1 MVYVIGSTIGRYK
14 ILERLGGGGMG
25 EVFKAEDTTL
35 GRPVA
40 LKFLAAHLL
49 DDGEAKQRFLREAKA
64 AAAISHPNICHV
76 YEIGEEGGKTFLA
89 MAYLEGEPLA
99 DHIAK
104 GPSPLEKVL
113 DIGRQVAEGLE
124 AAQEKGIIHRD
135 IKPANIIV
143 DAKGHA
149 TILDFG
155 LARLNEASKLTRAD
169 QTIGTAAYMSPEQ
182 SQGANVDRRTDIWAL
197 GCVLYEMVCG
207 RRPFQGVYDQALLY
221 EIVHEQPDPLTSL
234 RTGVPMEIE
243 RIVGKCLAKNPD
255 QRYQGCTDLLV
266 DLKALQKSQEGT
278 AQSAPSGFASS
289 VATPALS
296 SHKEG
301 VHVLRAPASIVRRR
315 RPILFALAV
324 VLGFVLGAVSIAL
337 LRTASNGPVWRVPAC
352 HRIQLAPDHL
362 GWAALR
368 LPSAVARW
376 PAARL
381 CLGSQRPR
389 RPRHL
394 GAASGWRQRDSSHRQ
409 PSR

>member
-1 MVYVIGSTIGRYK
+1 MYVIGSTIGRYK
-14 ILERLGGGGMG
+14 IIERLGGGGMG

-40 LKFLAAHLL
+40 LKFLAAQLL

-89 MAYLEGEPLA
+89 MAYLQGEPLA

-104 GPSPLEKVL
+104 GPLPFEKVL

-143 DAKGHA
+143 DAKGRA

-182 SQGANVDRRTDIWAL
+182 SQGAKVDRRTDIWAL

-221 EIVHEQPDPLTSL
+221 EIVHEQPEPLTSL

-266 DLKALQKSQEGT
+266 DLKALQKSQEVT

-289 VATPALS
+289 AATQA
-296 SHKEG
+296 
-301 VHVLRAPASIVRRR
+301 ASIHKTGVG
-315 RPILFALAV
+315 V
-324 VLGFVLGAVSIAL
+324 C
-337 LRTASNGPVWRVPAC
+337 T
-352 HRIQLAPDHL
+352 
-362 GWAALR
+362 
-368 LPSAVARW
+368 
-376 PAARL
+376 
-381 CLGSQRPR
+381 
-389 RPRHL
+389 
-394 GAASGWRQRDSSHRQ
+394 
-409 PSR
+409 